1 MKSIQSSNQETNN
14 SITPPVDNSIR
25 QRNLEQLRISPT
37 KFITQRM
44 NQNEKLRFPSY
55 KLKLVKK
62 PMSSIGKN
70 GTIKIRKFNFSSQR
84 PININIQNININ
96 NYNYYNQPVLF
107 KRRIN
112 TAANDEHFPIITT
125 TSPNE
130 NLITDMG
137 NKNKIKRIK
146 LVDLKKIK
154 LHSNEDKSIKSV
166 NINCNNLNVNNIDK
180 KYQNK
185 RIEVVEDNND
195 SFLDELV
202 DLLSNVEVKDNI
214 ANTEANSNHNLLNE
228 SNEQSEIKINC
239 DLINNN
245 NYMARPQTSYGGLND
260 RKKKM
265 RRNNVSAQPK
275 MNH

>member
-1 MKSIQSSNQETNN
+1 MKSIQCSRHETST

-25 QRNLEQLRISPT
+25 QRNLEQIRISPN
-37 KFITQRM
+37 KFITERM
-44 NQNEKLRFPSY
+44 NQNEKIRFPSY
-55 KLKLVKK
+55 KLRLT
-62 PMSSIGKN
+62 KN
-70 GTIKIRKFNFSSQR
+70 PTQSGTIKLRKFNFSSQR

-96 NYNYYNQPVLF
+96 NYNYYNQPILF
-107 KRRIN
+107 KRRVN
-112 TAANDEHFPIITT
+112 TAANDEHFPIITM

-130 NLITDMG
+130 NIVTEAG

-146 LVDLKKIK
+146 LVDLKKLKIR
-154 LHSNEDKSIKSV
+154 SNENKSIKSV

-202 DLLSNVEVKDNI
+202 DLLRNVEVKDNI

>member
-1 MKSIQSSNQETNN
+1 M
-14 SITPPVDNSIR
+14 D
-25 QRNLEQLRISPT
+25 ISAVPRGQT
-37 KFITQRM
+37 LHLI
-44 NQNEKLRFPSY
+44 
-55 KLKLVKK
+55 LVLCLL
-62 PMSSIGKN
+62 S
-70 GTIKIRKFNFSSQR
+70 FAFSLLGNPAIFS
-84 PININIQNININ
+84 
-96 NYNYYNQPVLF
+96 L
-107 KRRIN
+107 
-112 TAANDEHFPIITT
+112 
-125 TSPNE
+125 
-130 NLITDMG
+130 LLG

-202 DLLSNVEVKDNI
+202 DLLRNVEVKDNI